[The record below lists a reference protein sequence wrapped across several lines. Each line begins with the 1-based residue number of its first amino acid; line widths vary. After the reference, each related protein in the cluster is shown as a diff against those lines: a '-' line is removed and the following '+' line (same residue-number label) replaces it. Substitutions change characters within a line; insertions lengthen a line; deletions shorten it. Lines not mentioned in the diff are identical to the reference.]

1 MRSAHSSVYIIAA
14 NNINLLQRLRELEEA
29 VSAAQEERTRIEG
42 EARRQ
47 EQLYAH
53 NVRLLQEAATHLE
66 EKLVNKQEV
75 RREGGRGR
83 VQW

>member
-1 MRSAHSSVYIIAA
+1 MCSAYSSVFKLGDSYIY
-14 NNINLLQRLRELEEA
+14 LLQRLREMEEA

-75 RREGGRGR
+75 RREWWGGGG
-83 VQW
+83 Q